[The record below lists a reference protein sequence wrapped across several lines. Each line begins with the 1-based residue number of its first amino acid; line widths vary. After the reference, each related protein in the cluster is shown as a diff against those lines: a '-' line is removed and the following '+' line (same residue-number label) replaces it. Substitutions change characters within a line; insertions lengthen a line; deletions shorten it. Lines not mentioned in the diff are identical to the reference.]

1 MSANG
6 PWTHTLAEPITLP
19 TGERVEAL
27 KFPRMKGK
35 YMRKFRLRVDRGDA
49 DGASSSGGTGSLTIT
64 WDDYMAI
71 GAAMLA
77 DEHGPVTAGLIFD
90 EMGPE
95 DVTEVVGK
103 LGERFAGG
111 RMTGETA

>member
-1 MSANG
+1 ML
-6 PWTHTLAEPITLP
+6 T
-19 TGERVEAL
+19 
-27 KFPRMKGK
+27 K
-35 YMRKFRLRVDRGDA
+35 RKKCNRGDA
-49 DGASSSGGTGSLTIT
+49 ESASSGAGTGSLTIT